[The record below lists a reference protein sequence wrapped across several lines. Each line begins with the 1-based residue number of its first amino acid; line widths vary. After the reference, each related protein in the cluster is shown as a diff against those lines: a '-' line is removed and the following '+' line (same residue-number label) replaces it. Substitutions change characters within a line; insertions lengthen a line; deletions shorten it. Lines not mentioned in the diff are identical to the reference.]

1 MMKYYCYIISNK
13 NRVVRNIGYTEDLQ
27 KRLQYH
33 KNGGRT
39 KFIEIDHVWDFT
51 HLEDLEFK
59 NEAKAREKH

>member
-1 MMKYYCYIISNK
+1 
-13 NRVVRNIGYTEDLQ
+13 LQ
-27 KRLQYH
+27 DH

-39 KFIEIDHVWDFT
+39 KFIEIDHVRDFI